1 MVQIWAQLREH
12 VALSDVADIA
22 RRAEQM
28 GYDRICTPELD
39 HDPLLAACVA
49 VQATRR
55 IEVGIAGLVCFPRSP
70 MTTAVAAWD
79 LQEYSQGRFRL
90 GLSPLVPQNIIHKFS
105 TPWYPPA
112 PRMREYIES
121 LRAIFRCWQHGEPL
135 SYQGQYYQ
143 FSRQQGYAKPKPLE
157 YPPIP
162 IHIGATGPN
171 MAALAGELA
180 SALYTHPT
188 NTTPRYLREV
198 VLPNLRKG
206 ANRVNR
212 VGEGARLVANPFM
225 AIGSSD
231 AEIQALREN
240 YRRFL
245 ATVFSTPRYWP
256 SLEMY
261 GWAELGPHLKQLVKD
276 NRWEDMVPC
285 FNDDILDTFVITA
298 HYDELID
305 ILPQWYG
312 GLVDGIA
319 IPLPRNPA
327 DDATVAT
334 LIEQIRDRLQP
345 RSEGGGL

>member
-1 MVQIWAQLREH
+1 
-12 VALSDVADIA
+12 
-22 RRAEQM
+22 
-28 GYDRICTPELD
+28 
-39 HDPLLAACVA
+39 LAACVA

-55 IEVGIAGLVCFPRSP
+55 IEVGIAALVCFPRSP

-90 GLSPLVPQNIIHKFS
+90 GLSP
-105 TPWYPPA
+105 
-112 PRMREYIES
+112 
-121 LRAIFRCWQHGEPL
+121 
-135 SYQGQYYQ
+135 
-143 FSRQQGYAKPKPLE
+143 
-157 YPPIP
+157 PIP

-180 SALYTHPT
+180 SVLYTHPT

-198 VLPNLRKG
+198 VLPNLSKG
-206 ANRVNR
+206 AARVDR
-212 VGEGARLVANPFM
+212 VGEGAKLVANPYM
-225 AIGSSD
+225 AIGSND